1 MSVPCQMPISDPL
14 AWLAVRGNPARLR
27 RLVKRL
33 TGRCMPHSTTSRWA
47 TGARKPDAC
56 AEALIAICAAGDDG
70 SSMTMED
77 A

>member
-1 MSVPCQMPISDPL
+1 
-14 AWLAVRGNPARLR
+14 
-27 RLVKRL
+27 
-33 TGRCMPHSTTSRWA
+33 MPHSTTSRWA